1 MERLEAAEQEFVQG
15 RPAEFQSLWSRTD
28 DVTLCGGFGGVERG
42 WQNVT
47 PRLDWVST
55 KYADGS
61 RTSEKISSV
70 VGTDFAYLVQT
81 EVIRA
86 RIAGQVN
93 LQSRSYAPRCYFG
106 ASKGWRIVHRH
117 ADSQML
123 CSRPGSN
130 HSGWRRMN
138 KAMLKIIIVRLAF
151 SRWSD
156 LPTRS
161 KRSSWCGTPR
171 T

>member
-42 WQNVT
+42 WQNVIS
-47 PRLDWVST
+47 RLDWVST

-70 VGTDFAYLVQT
+70 VGSDFAYLVQT

-86 RIAGQVN
+86 RIAGH
-93 LQSRSYAPRCYFG
+93 G
-106 ASKGWRIVHRH
+106 AQFSIQELRATMLFRREQEGWRIVHRH
-117 ADSQML
+117 ADSQTL
-123 CSRPGSN
+123 TRPP
-130 HSGWRRMN
+130 
-138 KAMLKIIIVRLAF
+138 KY
-151 SRWSD
+151 
-156 LPTRS
+156 
-161 KRSSWCGTPR
+161 
-171 T
+171 